1 MHFQNEKYMRAQL
14 IETPHLLIKISFAVM
29 APVILNH
36 TFFLK
41 ELFAHWF
48 DMTVERCIAYAV
60 R

>member
-36 TFFLK
+36 TFF
-41 ELFAHWF
+41 
-48 DMTVERCIAYAV
+48 
-60 R
+60 